1 MTALSSAYTS
11 LTGLIAFSRALDIIG
26 DNVAN
31 LNTVGFKAT
40 DLTFESLPPPEGS
53 QNDSRPAAESE
64 MPGGGAVV
72 TGTQRRFTPGELRE
86 TGTATHVA
94 VSGDGFFV
102 LSDGDRYLY
111 TRNGQFQ
118 LDKDGNLQDASGKR
132 NVQALV
138 NGVLQDI
145 VIDSDKTNPASATK
159 TVEFSGIL
167 SLNQAST
174 GTGANAVQRFT
185 LDSVKVFDV
194 SGVQQTLKMEFT
206 RTPSG
211 GINIWTVSVK
221 DSAGLELLA
230 ANNKEIRFDGAGN
243 PTTDFSTLK
252 FKVKNSEGVES
263 EVTLDFKRA
272 NSFSSI
278 DISSLAVSKSDGY
291 ALGRLSSFSFDEKGK
306 VTLQFSNGQKE
317 DGQRLALATF
327 SDPQLLDTSDG
338 GLFIAPEGT
347 EYRLGLADEDGFGS
361 IRPRSLELA
370 NVELAREFADILIL
384 QRGFQ
389 ASSQVLNVTSK
400 MIEDIYNSVS
410 GRG

>member
-1 MTALSSAYTS
+1 MTALTSAYTS

-40 DLTFESLPPPEGS
+40 DLLFESLPPPEGS

-72 TGTQRRFTPGELRE
+72 SGTRRRFTPGELRE

-94 VSGDGFFV
+94 INGDGFFV
-102 LSDGDRYLY
+102 LNDGDRYLY

-118 LDKDGNLQDASGKR
+118 LDEDGNLQDASGTR

-138 NGVLQDI
+138 NGVLQNV

-159 TVEFSGIL
+159 TVEFSGVL
-167 SLNQAST
+167 SVGQAST
-174 GTGANAVQRFT
+174 GTGTDAAQRFT
-185 LDSVKVFDV
+185 LDAVKVFDA
-194 SGVQQTLKMEFT
+194 SGTQQTLKMEFT
-206 RTPSG
+206 RAASN
-211 GINIWTVSVK
+211 GINAWTVSVK
-221 DSAGLELLA
+221 DTAGLELLGT
-230 ANNKEIRFDGAGN
+230 NKEIRFDGSGN
-243 PTTDFSTLK
+243 PTTGFSSLT
-252 FKVKNSEGVES
+252 FKVKTSTGVES
-263 EVTLDFKRA
+263 EVTLDFKNA
-272 NSFSSI
+272 NSFSAGTT
-278 DISSLAVSKSDGY
+278 SSLTVSKSDGY

-306 VTLQFSNGQKE
+306 VTLQYSNGQKE

-327 SDPQLLDTSDG
+327 SDPQVLETSDG

-347 EYRLGLADEDGFGS
+347 EFRLGMADEDGFGS